1 MIKSH
6 AVRRAFFSR
15 RTLVAALMLMVPLAS
30 LGAASPALAKEP
42 TGAFKRF
49 VQCPRF
55 TPGVA
60 VCIFSEITGGQVT
73 IGSTSVPIEKPSVIK
88 LQGGYT
94 FNEETE
100 AETFVGAINGET
112 LSKTPL
118 KVPGGLLGL
127 IKCNEIKGEGF
138 FEKLLRGSCEAVFE
152 NAFTGVN
159 ATTELAKP
167 ASAIGINSNNL
178 INEEGVALQLPVKVR
193 LENPLLGSECYIGS
207 EAHPVILN
215 LTTGTTKPPLPNKP
229 IKGTVGDLEFGEEGK
244 IIELLGNSLVDNAFA
259 APEVTGCGGLASF
272 LLDPIID
279 AKLGLPSAA
288 GKNTAIQSGNT
299 FTALGK
305 TVIKSEK

>member
-6 AVRRAFFSR
+6 AVRRAFLRR
-15 RTLVAALMLMVPLAS
+15 RTLVVAVMLMAPLAS

-42 TGAFKRF
+42 TGNFKRF

-60 VCIFSEITGGQVT
+60 VCIFSEITSGQVT
-73 IGSTSVPIEKPSVIK
+73 IGSTTVPIEKATIK

-118 KVPGGLLGL
+118 KVPGGLLN
-127 IKCNEIKGEGF
+127 IVKCNEIKGEGF

-152 NAFTGVN
+152 NGFTGVN

-178 INEEGVALQLPVKVR
+178 VNEEGVALSLPVKVK
-193 LENPLLGSECYIGS
+193 LENPLLGGECYIGS
-207 EAHPVILN
+207 EAHPVVLN
-215 LTTGTTKPPLPNKP
+215 LTTGTTKPPPPNKP

-244 IIELLGNSLVDNAFA
+244 IIELLGDSLVDNSFA

-299 FTALGK
+299 FTALAK